1 MQHRTSPARQ
11 TTPTRRRHRR
21 RAAAPVVGALALV
34 AVLAGCGSNDD
45 AGGAAS
51 DTTAASSDATGEQ
64 TETTE
69 ATDGPSTVSDEPIC
83 AAWLATDAAGTAL
96 GDPDASPDDAE
107 AATQAIAD
115 ALKGVEAPTGLED
128 QLATANDAVAA
139 ALGGDPAAFEASEF
153 NAALAELG
161 AWVHDECGFEQVEV
175 TTVDHAF
182 EGIDGEL
189 AAGPVS
195 FHVANEGADAHVVV
209 LHRIADDSDV
219 TADDLFA
226 DGQVDDEALAA
237 ETELVVSG
245 AFAPPG
251 GEGFVT
257 ADLAPGRYV
266 VFCPIPAGFAGD
278 GPPDPTA
285 DPHAALGMH
294 AELTVA

>member
-1 MQHRTSPARQ
+1 MQHRTASEPPTASARA
-11 TTPTRRRHRR
+11 RRRHR
-21 RAAAPVVGALALV
+21 AFASVAGSLALV
-34 AVLAGCGSNDD
+34 AVLASCGSDGD
-45 AGGAAS
+45 TESSGS
-51 DTTAASSDATGEQ
+51 DTTAAPAAGT
-64 TETTE
+64 
-69 ATDGPSTVSDEPIC
+69 AAAASTVSDEPIC

-115 ALKGVEAPTGLED
+115 ALEGVEAPTGLED
-128 QLATANDAVAA
+128 QLATANGAVAA
-139 ALGGDPAAFEASEF
+139 ALGGDPAAFEAPEF

-195 FHVANEGADAHVVV
+195 FHVTNEGADAHVVV
-209 LHRIADDSDV
+209 LHRIADDRDA
-219 TADDLFA
+219 TAEDLFA
-226 DGQVDDEALAA
+226 DGQVDEEALAA
-237 ETELVVSG
+237 ETDLVVSG

-257 ADLAPGRYV
+257 AELAPGRYV

-294 AELTVA
+294 AEITVA